1 MSEFDAMDA
10 VILGVSSDSIESHKA
25 FADEKGF
32 EFNLLA
38 DVDHAVRESY
48 GAIELG
54 GLIPGRVSYVI
65 DRAGKIAGYCNS
77 AIDMKLHAQRCL
89 EILGKLQTG

>member
-25 FADEKGF
+25 FAEDKGF
-32 EFNLLA
+32 DFNLLA
-38 DVDHAVRESY
+38 DTDNAVRKSY
-48 GAIELG
+48 GAIEFG

-77 AIDMKLHAQRCL
+77 AIEMKLHAQRCL
-89 EILGKLQTG
+89 EILGKLESS